1 VAYASIGCQAC
12 GITLE
17 KDNSSQSDQTLT
29 RQKGGIMYRFVKTL
43 TSVILGGLLLSSGS
57 TLYGQKAKS
66 PPAQMAPAPAPA
78 AAPAPAPAPPPGQRV
93 VVVEPIRVFDPFF
106 DYPYPYA
113 YAPDYMAE
121 NFGYVKIKTERKD
134 ASVYVDGG
142 FADRVEKAK
151 KFALRPGTHDIELR
165 DSDGR
170 SLFRERVAVLVGK
183 TTELHIG

>member
-1 VAYASIGCQAC
+1 
-12 GITLE
+12 
-17 KDNSSQSDQTLT
+17 
-29 RQKGGIMYRFVKTL
+29 MYRFVKTL
-43 TSVILGGLLLSSGS
+43 TSVILGGLLLSSTS
-57 TLYGQKAKS
+57 TLAGQQPKAKS
-66 PPAQMAPAPAPA
+66 SGQMAPAPAPA
-78 AAPAPAPAPPPGQRV
+78 AAPAPAPQPNQRV

-113 YAPDYMAE
+113 YPPDYMAE

-151 KFALRPGTHDIELR
+151 KFALRPGTHNIELR

-170 SLFRERVAVLVGK
+170 TLFQERVAVLVGK
-183 TTELHIG
+183 TTELKVG

>member
-1 VAYASIGCQAC
+1 
-12 GITLE
+12 
-17 KDNSSQSDQTLT
+17 
-29 RQKGGIMYRFVKTL
+29 MHRFVKTL
-43 TSVILGGLLLSSGS
+43 TAVILGGLLLSSAS
-57 TLYGQKAKS
+57 TFSGQQPKAKS
-66 PPAQMAPAPAPA
+66 PAQMAPAPAPA
-78 AAPAPAPAPPPGQRV
+78 AQPAPAPAPQPNQRV

-113 YAPDYMAE
+113 YEPDYMAQ
-121 NFGYVKIKTERKD
+121 NFGYVKIKTDRKD

-183 TTELHIG
+183 TTELHVG

>member
-1 VAYASIGCQAC
+1 
-12 GITLE
+12 
-17 KDNSSQSDQTLT
+17 
-29 RQKGGIMYRFVKTL
+29 MYRFVKTL
-43 TSVILGGLLLSSGS
+43 TSVILGGLLLSSAS
-57 TLYGQKAKS
+57 TLSGQQPKAKS
-66 PPAQMAPAPAPA
+66 PAPMAPTAQPAPA
-78 AAPAPAPAPPPGQRV
+78 AQPAPQPNQRV
-93 VVVEPIRVFDPFF
+93 VIVEPIRVFDPFF

-121 NFGYVKIKTERKD
+121 NFGYVKIKTDRKD

-142 FADRVEKAK
+142 FADKVEKAK

-183 TTELHIG
+183 TTELHAG